1 MNTSSCSRQK
11 KHRFNRCEL
20 TSLQTLW
27 WQIWS
32 EQNLR
37 TLEKH
42 CIVIVCCFVSACSL
56 SWWQKNRWVFLSNHG
71 PDGSLSVNCGK
82 TCCPSLSVFMFVFFS
97 DSFDNGEY
105 GKMTFWLVIKLKF
118 KKKTAS
124 IQIRH
129 DMTDMS
135 IPHILGDPSATNTS
149 LKTVLP
155 SSFSEM
161 FFGRTL
167 DGK

>member
-1 MNTSSCSRQK
+1 MFKTKKTQIQPLRIDVSANTVMTNLIRTESQNTGETLHCYCLL
-11 KHRFNRCEL
+11 FCF
-20 TSLQTLW
+20 SLQSKLVTKK
-27 WQIWS
+27 QM
-32 EQNLR
+32 
-37 TLEKH
+37 
-42 CIVIVCCFVSACSL
+42 SL
-56 SWWQKNRWVFLSNHG
+56 SFQSRAWRFIVSQLWENMLSITER
-71 PDGSLSVNCGK
+71 LYVC
-82 TCCPSLSVFMFVFFS
+82 FFS